1 MGAGRWM
8 CKTAFASG
16 VEHKPETPS
25 LGQAGGYDLLVELA
39 AGGMATVFLGRQH
52 QPTAQAP
59 LVAIKR
65 PHRHLAKDNT
75 YLAML
80 LDEARLASAIDHPN
94 VVKVRELGFDAGE
107 PFIVMDYVE
116 GGSLA
121 DLRKALATKDRAL
134 DPRVAVRIAL
144 DALAGLQA
152 AHVLHDES
160 GRHLAIVHRD
170 VSPHNILIGCD
181 GVARLTDFGI
191 AKAQDRVQVTR
202 THEVKGKLAYL
213 APERVDKRRICTI
226 QSDVFSMAV
235 VLWEIIAGRRLFRGE
250 ETVDILGEV
259 MNAPIPR
266 LIPLGAKIPKGLDD
280 AIAKGL
286 ARDLDDRYRTA
297 AEFSAALEKA
307 AGKGGIAVPTDVG
320 KVVLAVFGATL
331 ARHHQELST
340 SLARLGHQSV
350 PALRAGVRAEPL
362 STEEMAA
369 LAPPAPS
376 ERYTFG
382 PETVVE
388 GAAARRA
395 AVRKPSTP
403 WIIGGGAL
411 VVALVAAL
419 GALRCS
425 STQAPDTTLAQK
437 SAAPVAPSTTADIQE
452 IAFDLP
458 FFATR
463 ARLDDTEKVLEPPS
477 DRVSFYVRGA
487 ENARHQLVVV
497 GIDGARALGTV
508 HRQGATLVADEP
520 FKLADL
526 PAVESAPQPPPP
538 PAVPAPLPAPTGTV
552 KRPKFHR

>member
-1 MGAGRWM
+1 MGVRRWM

-16 VEHKPETPS
+16 VDNKPETPS

-52 QPTAQAP
+52 QPAAQAP
-59 LVAIKR
+59 LLAIKR

-121 DLRKALATKDRAL
+121 DLRKALASKGRAL
-134 DPRVAVRIAL
+134 DPRIAVRIAL

-250 ETVDILGEV
+250 EAIDILGEV

-307 AGKGGIAVPTDVG
+307 AGKGGIAVPADVG

-340 SLARLGHQSV
+340 SLGRLGHDSV
-350 PALRAGVRAEPL
+350 PALRADVRAEPL

-369 LAPPAPS
+369 LAPAAPS

-395 AVRKPSTP
+395 SARKLGTP
-403 WIIGGGAL
+403 WMLGGGAL
-411 VVALVAAL
+411 VVALVVAFA
-419 GALRCS
+419 ALRCS
-425 STQAPDTTLAQK
+425 SGPSPDSSLAQK
-437 SAAPVAPSTTADIQE
+437 SAAPVSPSATPDIQE

-477 DRVSFYVRGA
+477 DRVTFYVRGA

-497 GIDGARALGTV
+497 GMDGARALGSV

-520 FKLADL
+520 FKLEDL
-526 PAVESAPQPPPP
+526 PQSEPAPLTP
-538 PAVPAPLPAPTGTV
+538 PAPAPLPAPTGTV
-552 KRPKFHR
+552 KRPKLHR